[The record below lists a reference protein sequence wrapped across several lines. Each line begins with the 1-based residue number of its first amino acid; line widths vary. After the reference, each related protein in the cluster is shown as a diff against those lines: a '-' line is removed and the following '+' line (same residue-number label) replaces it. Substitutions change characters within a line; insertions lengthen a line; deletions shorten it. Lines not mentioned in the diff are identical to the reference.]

1 VNLAHIPP
9 RLIDEDMVRSMN
21 LLWTRSDGKYDL
33 MIKNHVFSGISLPN
47 PRRTDVR
54 KNIIFVILMIL

>member
-9 RLIDEDMVRSMN
+9 RLIDEDMVMSMN
-21 LLWTRSDGKYDL
+21 LLWARSDGKYDL

-54 KNIIFVILMIL
+54 KKT